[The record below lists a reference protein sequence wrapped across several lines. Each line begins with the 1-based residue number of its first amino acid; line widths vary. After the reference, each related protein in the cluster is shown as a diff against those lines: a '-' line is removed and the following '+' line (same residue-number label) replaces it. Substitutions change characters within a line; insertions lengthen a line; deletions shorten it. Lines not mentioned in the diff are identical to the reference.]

1 MNDINQRLA
10 AYGFDSNQDF
20 RTPVRCLL
28 ATPPGEMRCLE
39 VAGVPGRRKTAFAHA
54 LAQALGYP
62 ELHYH
67 EFRPEPPPAEPV
79 RIAEDRDT
87 PPGEL
92 PVAPLDQAMAEA
104 CALSE
109 GERTVLILD
118 QLQLAPFVEHLRLAE
133 FLRTH
138 LWRYGD
144 LTLKANPANLMLML
158 VSEQPLFHGLR
169 RHSFRIWVES
179 EARQPPEQLTPELLG
194 LGQGGQPLLEA
205 LNRIFE
211 RLGVHPTLS
220 EYRRVVHAVHSL
232 VHDLDDLLAAI
243 YGWVEGVPRERIAD
257 PELRQALLPEMAVIE
272 RYLGLGEGERPD
284 IVLEEKGAHD

>member
-39 VAGVPGRRKTAFAHA
+39 VTGTPGRRKTAFAHA

-62 ELHYH
+62 ELRYH
-67 EFRPEPPPAEPV
+67 EFRDEPPRSEPV
-79 RIAEDRDT
+79 RIPEDRDS
-87 PPGEL
+87 PPGAQ
-92 PVAPLDQAMAEA
+92 PVDPLDQAMAEA

-118 QLQLAPFVEHLRLAE
+118 QLQQAPFSEHLRLAE

-158 VSEQPLFHGLR
+158 ISETPLFHGLR
-169 RHSFRIWVES
+169 RHSFRIWVEP
-179 EARQPPEQLTPELLG
+179 EARLPASELTPELLG
-194 LGQGGQPLLEA
+194 LGNGGQPLLEA

-211 RLGVHPTLS
+211 QLEVQPTVT
-220 EYRRVVHAVHSL
+220 EYRRVVHAVHTL

-243 YGWVEGVPRERIAD
+243 YGWVEGVPRDRIDD
-257 PELRQALLPEMAVIE
+257 PQIRAALQAEMGIIE
-272 RYLGLGEGERPD
+272 QYLGLSTEEEGA
-284 IVLEEKGAHD
+284 IVLREDENH